1 MATSEVHDT
10 AYTEIRLSDQP
21 VKPEHTRNIGLDRRI
36 IVHSGTKVPA
46 ASWLSRMRE
55 SEPLQVV
62 KSLNPL
68 IFSQKSIVYM
78 EAWMTQNS
86 KDRI

>member
-62 KSLNPL
+62 LIIEPINFQSKNYSLHGGMDDTE
-68 IFSQKSIVYM
+68 Q
-78 EAWMTQNS
+78 QG
-86 KDRI
+86 